1 VLGAQLVLWIQP
13 FHPASFHVT
22 GSTLVTA
29 FCKSAKRVMIGFF
42 VATMLVAVGL
52 VAAEIYASGEAVF
65 GVLPPLVSATT
76 SVGAATTASTAV
88 VPIRLVAG
96 ACVISVVGLV
106 GGVRFCANTT

>member
-1 VLGAQLVLWIQP
+1 MLGTQLVLWIQP

-65 GVLPPLVSATT
+65 GVLPPLVSATSST
-76 SVGAATTASTAV
+76 GAATSVSTAA
-88 VPIRLVAG
+88 VPIGLLAG
-96 ACVISVVGLV
+96 ARVVSVIGLV
-106 GGVRFCANTT
+106 GGVCFCANTT